1 MAPDF
6 TVYDAEGEA
15 VKLSDFSALPVVI
28 NFWATWCG
36 PCRDEMPN
44 LINTYNQFR
53 EKGLEIVGAA
63 IDDKAD
69 SCRKYIEENGIG
81 WINVCD
87 SKEAGLSSLYG
98 VWGIPDNVLIDCESG
113 IIIRRATA
121 LKCFSCNS
129 RYSIWYFYCC

>member
-1 MAPDF
+1 MLVD
-6 TVYDAEGEA
+6 
-15 VKLSDFSALPVVI
+15 
-28 NFWATWCG
+28 FWATWCG

-87 SKEAGLSSLYG
+87 SKEADLRSLYG
-98 VWGIPDNVLIDCESG
+98 IWGIPDNVLINCESG
-113 IIIRRATA
+113 IIIRRGLRGENLAEELSIL
-121 LKCFSCNS
+121 LK
-129 RYSIWYFYCC
+129 